1 MRSIKLLTASAL
13 ALAPVPALAQ
23 TEVAPEGSVLD
34 GDHITVGAGGVY
46 GPSYE
51 GSDDYVF
58 SPFPIVQGRLK
69 GVSIT
74 PRPGGV
80 ALDFVRD
87 GDDPKVG
94 FSLGPVASYSGNRK
108 RQIKDDVVRST
119 GKLKDAIDV
128 GVNAG
133 FTVYKLLSDYDSL
146 TISADAKWNV
156 NKAHRGTVITPG
168 VSYATPLSKGM
179 LVVVG
184 ATAKHVDDD
193 YADYYY
199 SVTPAQSAA
208 STGVLPTYQAR
219 GGWVSY
225 GANAL
230 VGLDLDG
237 DLTNGGLAVFA
248 LGSYNRLMNDAKRT
262 PFTSVR
268 GDANQWFG
276 GAGVA
281 FTF

>member
-1 MRSIKLLTASAL
+1 MHPIKYLAVSAL
-13 ALAPVPALAQ
+13 VLAPLPALAQ
-23 TEVAPEGSVLD
+23 STAPEGSVLD
-34 GDHITVGAGGVY
+34 GDHITIGAGGVY

-58 SPFPIVQGRLK
+58 SPFPIVQGKIR

-74 PRPGGV
+74 PRAGGV
-80 ALDFVRD
+80 ALDLVGHPD
-87 GDDPKVG
+87 GAKVG
-94 FSLGPVASYSGNRK
+94 FSLGPVASYSGTRK

-128 GVNAG
+128 GVSSG

-146 TISADAKWNV
+146 TFSADAKWNV
-156 NKAHRGTVITPG
+156 NKAHRGTVITPQ
-168 VSYATPLSKGM
+168 VSYATPVSRGA

-184 ATAKHVDDD
+184 ASVKHVDDD

-199 SVTPAQSAA
+199 SVTPGQSAA
-208 STGVLPTYQAR
+208 SGGVLPTYQAR
-219 GGWVSY
+219 GGWVSF
-225 GANAL
+225 GGNAL
-230 VGLDLDG
+230 VGVDLDG

-248 LGSYNRLMNDAKRT
+248 VGSYNRLMNDAKRT

-268 GDANQWFG
+268 GDADQFFG
-276 GAGVA
+276 GLGVA